1 MGNFYIIT
9 SSHCGPCLQFKKSGM
24 FDRLVKYLFEN
35 VQNVNVF
42 WYESN
47 DGSYTGYE
55 IMLDS
60 KGNIQKESVK
70 INQNVIDMVSF
81 FPQIIY
87 QRIMDGTIFEETF
100 TANNEK
106 DWEKLLAFVERNP
119 DIFST
124 FDGIDNDDF
133 VRTNNNDFSR
143 SSPSY
148 RKSPRRRSSPKRVS
162 PRRSPK
168 TQKNRKIKWM
178 EMK

>member
-9 SSHCGPCLQFKKSGM
+9 NSHCGPCLQFKKSGM

-35 VQNVNVF
+35 IQNVNIF

-55 IMLDS
+55 ITIDS
-60 KGNIQKESVK
+60 KGDIQKEPVK
-70 INQNVIDMVSF
+70 INRDVTDMVSF

-100 TANNEK
+100 TANNEN
-106 DWEKLLAFVERNP
+106 DWEKLLSFVERNP

-124 FDGIDNDDF
+124 FDGID
-133 VRTNNNDFSR
+133 NNDFSR

-168 TQKNRKIKWM
+168 TQRNRNIKWTTRPKQTM
-178 EMK
+178 